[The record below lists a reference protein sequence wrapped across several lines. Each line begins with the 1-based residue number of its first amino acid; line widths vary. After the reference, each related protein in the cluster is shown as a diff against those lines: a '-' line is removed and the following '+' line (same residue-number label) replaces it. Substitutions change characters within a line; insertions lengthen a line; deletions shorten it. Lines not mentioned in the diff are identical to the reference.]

1 MSVEGRHDKISDEH
15 ITITVHIF
23 LLKNTARNNV
33 TKERIVN
40 SLVLLLLLF
49 LSAILFIL
57 YCAWMPGRSYR
68 GKLLPLTNE
77 EAELQQR
84 LEAHVDQLSNQ
95 IGERNYTRPMQ
106 LNAAVQFIQK
116 AFEEFG
122 FETQAQTFEVRGI
135 PVQNI
140 EVEIKGNKKPD
151 EIIIVGAHYDTV
163 VGTPGA
169 DDNATGVAAL
179 IEMARLL
186 QNKSLARTVRFVAF
200 VNEEPP
206 FFRTEKMGSYQYARR
221 CRDLDENV
229 VAMYS
234 LESLGY
240 YSDEPNSQ
248 KYPPLFDLIYPDT
261 GNFIGFVGNLKS
273 RPLVRE
279 SVRLF
284 RDTTSFPSEGVAA
297 PPWVPG
303 VDFSDQW
310 SFWQHGYSGVMVTD
324 IPIFRNPHYHMR
336 TDTPDRI
343 QYDRLARVVGGVA
356 QVVEHIAT
364 Q

>member
-1 MSVEGRHDKISDEH
+1 MFRKKMMNCFI
-15 ITITVHIF
+15 
-23 LLKNTARNNV
+23 
-33 TKERIVN
+33 
-40 SLVLLLLLF
+40 LLLILF
-49 LSAILFIL
+49 FSATMFIL
-57 YCAWMPGRSYR
+57 YCTWMPGRSYR
-68 GKLLPLTNE
+68 GERLPLTNE

-106 LNAAVQFIQK
+106 LEAAVQFIRK
-116 AFEEFG
+116 AFEKLG
-122 FETQAQTFEVRGI
+122 FDTQAQAFEVHGL

-140 EVEIKGNKKPD
+140 EVEIEGNQKPD

-186 QNKSLARTVRFVAF
+186 KNKPLARTVRFVAF

-206 FFRTEKMGSYQYARR
+206 FFRTEKMGSYQYAQR
-221 CRDLDENV
+221 CRNLDENV

-248 KYPPLFDLIYPDT
+248 EYPPLFDLLYPDT

-273 RPLVRE
+273 RALVSE
-279 SVRLF
+279 SIRLF

-310 SFWQHGYSGVMVTD
+310 SFWQHGYPAVMVTD
-324 IPIFRNPHYHMR
+324 IPIFRNPHYHTS

-343 QYDRLARVVGGVA
+343 QYDRLARVVGGVVR
-356 QVVEHIAT
+356 VVEHIANR
-364 Q
+364 